1 MELIVN
7 GRRAYAYTGGKPF
20 DATLPCVVF
29 IHGALHDHSVW
40 TLLARWFAHHGH
52 GVLAVDQPAH
62 GRSEG
67 PPLADVQALA
77 DWTLALLDAAGVR
90 PAVLVGHSF
99 GALAACRLIQT
110 QKVNIAGIVMVAPA
124 EPSLF
129 ELDEAVLPERLRVP
143 SLLFASRNDPL
154 MTFKRAQY
162 WAECWG
168 GRLIDLGDAG
178 HINAESG
185 FGDWNYG
192 LEQLAEF
199 CEGLPQFIKT

>member
-1 MELIVN
+1 MLGI
-7 GRRAYAYTGGKPF
+7 RYPS
-20 DATLPCVVF
+20 
-29 IHGALHDHSVW
+29 GAGYLS
-40 TLLARWFAHHGH
+40 
-52 GVLAVDQPAH
+52 
-62 GRSEG
+62 
-67 PPLADVQALA
+67 
-77 DWTLALLDAAGVR
+77 AAGRAGR
-90 PAVLVGHSF
+90 PQLW
-99 GALAACRLIQT
+99 GARRMSPDSDA
-110 QKVNIAGIVMVAPA
+110 KVNIAGIVMVAPA

-162 WAECWG
+162 WAQCWG

-185 FGDWNYG
+185 FGEWNYG

-199 CEGLPQFIKT
+199 CEGLPQFIKS

>member
-1 MELIVN
+1 MTTQRLEQLSEKLTTILVPGLRDSDEHHWQSCWSRRFPFWKRISQRNWLEPDIDAWVSAIRREL
-7 GRRAYAYTGGKPF
+7 
-20 DATLPCVVF
+20 ATC
-29 IHGALHDHSVW
+29 
-40 TLLARWFAHHGH
+40 
-52 GVLAVDQPAH
+52 Q
-62 GRSEG
+62 
-67 PPLADVQALA
+67 
-77 DWTLALLDAAGVR
+77 R

-129 ELDEAVLPERLRVP
+129 ELDEAVLPGRLRVP

-162 WAECWG
+162 WAQCWG

-199 CEGLPQFIKT
+199 CEGLPQFIKS